1 MKNLSLLFALG
12 IILFSCKDKKEGYD
26 KYVHIPFF
34 HELKGT
40 KNYEIVPIGD
50 TLGGEVKWDSIG
62 KNVIIITNDK
72 YYKYSFKGELI
83 DSISNE
89 YVQILDKNYS
99 FPDKSNYYTTWVENG
114 DKDLKYF
121 TDILPLQEPK
131 DRDTILYKKKHIEY
145 YNKAS
150 WVKYNNYGYHYYYY
164 YYKGD
169 WYRMTGWGDRHIK
182 KNYPEKLPPPR
193 LKDIRIDGTPSFV
206 KQFYVSTQKH
216 KGSDALGSPGK
227 FSTGFWVIRAGLPS
241 GDSLVYRRLGDG
253 LGNLT
258 DFYQL
263 PSSRGGNDSILFIH
277 QQYHNSK
284 MIDGGVYFSHGGLF
298 MVRPKKKK

>member
-1 MKNLSLLFALG
+1 MKNASLLFIIG
-12 IILFSCKDKKEGYD
+12 IILFSCKEKKEEYD
-26 KYVHIPFF
+26 KYVHIPFL
-34 HELKGT
+34 HEQRGT
-40 KNYEIVPIGD
+40 KNYE
-50 TLGGEVKWDSIG
+50 LEEMNGGPKVYYDSIG
-62 KNVIIITNDK
+62 KCFLIEGSTRYFK
-72 YYKYSFKGELI
+72 YTLNGIFK
-83 DSISNE
+83 DSINRKKLLMIE
-89 YVQILDKNYS
+89 DPYTFRED
-99 FPDKSNYYTTWVENG
+99 YYTTWFENG
-114 DKDLKYF
+114 DKTLKKF
-121 TDILPLQEPK
+121 IDILPYQLE
-131 DRDTILYKKKHIEY
+131 DRDTLLYKKKHLEF
-145 YNKAS
+145 YNKS
-150 WVKYNNYGYHYYYY
+150 SIVMYTNFGLYYYYY

-169 WYRMTGWGDRHIK
+169 WYRMTGWGDRFIK
-182 KNYPEKLPPPR
+182 KKYPEKSPPPR

-227 FSTGFWVIRAGLPS
+227 FSTGFWVIRAGLPG

-277 QQYHNSK
+277 QQYNNQK
-284 MIDGGVYFSHGGLF
+284 GIDGGVYFSHGGLF